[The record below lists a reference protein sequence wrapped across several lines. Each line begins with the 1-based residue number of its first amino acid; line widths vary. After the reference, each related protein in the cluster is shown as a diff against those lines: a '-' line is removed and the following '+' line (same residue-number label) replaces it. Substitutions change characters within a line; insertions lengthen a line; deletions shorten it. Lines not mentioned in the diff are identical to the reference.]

1 MSSSP
6 GLRRFLRDLLPAG
19 LRETYHRYALQR
31 DFGIESRTG
40 DRRHVPLDRTL
51 PQGLNVIGYFG
62 SPTGIGQ
69 SVRSLAR
76 AAESAGIP
84 VARIDAAAIGQTP
97 PAGGLFAAN
106 LFHVNADGAAATVE
120 ICGPALHRGRA
131 NVAYWYWETEI
142 FPARWRDR
150 FAYFDEVWVASEFCR
165 QSVARLSPIPVVVMP
180 PAVTVDRAAVPAGRP
195 GAPVTFLTLCDARS
209 SPERKNPLG
218 AVRAFARAF
227 PQDQSTRLTVKL
239 AHARSVPG
247 LVDSLRHAAANANVE
262 IDESLAT
269 RADVERLIA
278 ECDAYVSLH
287 RAEGFGFPIAEAM
300 LLGKPVIATDY
311 SGSRDFVDEATGFPV
326 PFRPVTLDHAVG
338 PYDSGTRW
346 AEPDEEQAATTLL
359 RVAGD
364 LPEARRRAAVGRRR
378 IASRYGLEP
387 AGRRVR
393 ERLEKL
399 TARIAAR
406 P

>member
-19 LRETYHRYALQR
+19 LRATYRRYALQR
-31 DFGIESRTG
+31 DFGIEPRTG
-40 DRRHVPLDRTL
+40 DRRHVSLDRTL
-51 PQGLNVIGYFG
+51 PQGLNVVGYFA

-69 SVRSLAR
+69 SARSLAS
-76 AAESAGIP
+76 AAETAGIP
-84 VARIDAAAIGQTP
+84 VARIDAAALGEKP
-97 PAGGLFAAN
+97 PTGGLFAAN
-106 LFHVNADGAAATVE
+106 LFHVNADAAAATVE
-120 ICGPALHRGRA
+120 MCGPALHRGRA

-165 QSVARLSPIPVVVMP
+165 QAVAGLSPIPVVVLP
-180 PAVTVDRAAVPAGRP
+180 PAVTVDRPAVQPQRP

-209 SPERKNPLG
+209 GPERKNPLG

-227 PQDQSTRLTVKL
+227 PKEGAVRLTVKL
-239 AHARSVPG
+239 AQARSAPG
-247 LVDSLRHAAANANVE
+247 LVDSLRHAAADANVE
-262 IDESLAT
+262 IDESLAS
-269 RADVERLIA
+269 RADIEKLLA

-311 SGSRDFVDEATGFPV
+311 SGSRDFVDETTGFPV
-326 PFRPVTLDHAVG
+326 PFRPVTLDRPVG
-338 PYDSGTRW
+338 PYDRGTRW
-346 AEPDEEQAATTLL
+346 AEPDEEQAAATLL
-359 RVAGD
+359 RVARD
-364 LPEARRRAAVGRRR
+364 LPEARRRAAAGQRRVT
-378 IASRYGLEP
+378 SRYGLQP

-393 ERLEKL
+393 ERLERL